1 MYRRSGFAVIAGV
14 TLVLAL
20 EGSASQPAAEGYIG
34 SFVWTMDDARFG
46 GFSGIEVAPDGFTFT
61 ALSDR
66 GAWTRGQ
73 ITRDAEGVITAM
85 AAAPIE
91 LLKGN
96 KVAPLSVGRSDSEGM
111 ATGADG
117 EIYVSFEGAARV
129 LRYASFGGSAENLP
143 QHPDFRKLQRNSALE
158 ALAIDAEGT
167 LYTLPERSGRED
179 RPFHVYRFRKGAWD
193 QPFTLPRRGSLLPVG
208 ADFGPDGRFYLLER
222 QFLGIMG
229 FASRVRSFTL
239 IGDGLTDEQTVL
251 QTPSGRHDNLEGL
264 SVWRDGNGA
273 IRLTMISDDNFRF
286 FQRTEVVEYRL
297 PD

>member
-193 QPFTLPRRGSLLPVG
+193 QPFTLPRRGSFLPVG